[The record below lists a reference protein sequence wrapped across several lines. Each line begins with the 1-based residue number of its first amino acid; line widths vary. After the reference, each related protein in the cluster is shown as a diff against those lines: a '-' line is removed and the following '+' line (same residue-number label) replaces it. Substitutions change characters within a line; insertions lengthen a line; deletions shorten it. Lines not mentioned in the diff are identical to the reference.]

1 MGVYIPDGQKPKT
14 CWHCWAEDGG
24 HCHAGKPKRI
34 RDIDDYVIARTR
46 HPNCPLVEI
55 PTPHGR
61 LIDGD
66 SLRMNGITL
75 IDSTDL
81 PHQGCLQ
88 VYLLEDVEMMP
99 TLIKGEL

>member
-61 LIDGD
+61 LIDENDIKEGYIPFTGTV
-66 SLRMNGITL
+66 SAQAI
-75 IDSTDL
+75 IDA
-81 PHQGCLQ
+81 
-88 VYLLEDVEMMP
+88 P
-99 TLIKGEL
+99 TVIEEEL